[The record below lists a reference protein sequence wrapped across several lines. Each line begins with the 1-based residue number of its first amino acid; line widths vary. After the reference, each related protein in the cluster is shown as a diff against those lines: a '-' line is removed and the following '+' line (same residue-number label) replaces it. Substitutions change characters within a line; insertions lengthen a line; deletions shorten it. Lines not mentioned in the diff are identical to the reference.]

1 MKLNLGCGYK
11 KLAGFVNV
19 DLFAECA
26 PDAVVNLEE
35 FPWPWADSSA
45 DRVVFNHSLEHL
57 GASVRTFQSI
67 IQELYRVCR
76 GGAEVHVNVPHP
88 RHDDFIDD
96 PTHVRPIT
104 PALLS
109 LLSKKLNAE
118 WHRTGASNSPLAH
131 YWNVDFEIK
140 RAEFGLDEAY
150 QARFASGESS
160 VQEIGAL
167 SRERNN
173 VVKEIRIVLVAVK

>member
-11 KLAGFVNV
+11 RLAGFVNV
-19 DLFAECA
+19 DVSAECS

-35 FPWPWADSSA
+35 APWPWADGSA
-45 DRVVFNHSLEHL
+45 DVVVFNHSLEHL
-57 GASVRTFQSI
+57 GASARVFQSI

-76 GGAEVHVNVPHP
+76 GGAEVQINVPHP

-109 LLSKKLNAE
+109 LFSRKLNAE
-118 WHRTGASNSPLAH
+118 WQRAGASNSPLAN
-131 YWNVDFEIK
+131 YWNVDFEI
-140 RAEFGLDEAY
+140 RNVEFGLDQAY
-150 QARFASGESS
+150 RAKFASGEIS
-160 VQEIGAL
+160 VQQMESI

-173 VVKEIRIVLVAVK
+173 VVKEIRILMVAVK